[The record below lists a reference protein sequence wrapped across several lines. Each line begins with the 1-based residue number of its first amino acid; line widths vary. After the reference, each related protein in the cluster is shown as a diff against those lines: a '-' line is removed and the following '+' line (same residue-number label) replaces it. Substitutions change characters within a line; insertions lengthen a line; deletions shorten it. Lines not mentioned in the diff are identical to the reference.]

1 MTQSEKKRRES
12 IAAFIKR
19 VDGLSD
25 SERSILKKN
34 GGRLLKDADAAA
46 LMAFYKALGDID
58 KSIPKDRMFPIA
70 CMRCMWDREIEQ
82 ENAIPFAVAMGQYFP
97 SKRREK
103 FSTEGGEENEENS
116 SMERRMIKLL
126 DLRWDADGILCLN
139 VWRIAKMLKN
149 EGKVINMVI
158 LGDDFWIWNAESKKV
173 QCRWAEEYYRAN
185 KEEEKNAD

>member
-1 MTQSEKKRRES
+1 MTQSEKRRES

-19 VDGLSD
+19 VGGLSD

-34 GGRLLKDADAAA
+34 GGKLLKDADAAA

-82 ENAIPFAVAMGQYFP
+82 ENAISFATAMGQYSP

-103 FSTEGGEENEENS
+103 FSTERFRQTYCEGIGPDKAYGFG
-116 SMERRMIKLL
+116 MLL
-126 DLRWDADGILCLN
+126 LL
-139 VWRIAKMLKN
+139 
-149 EGKVINMVI
+149 
-158 LGDDFWIWNAESKKV
+158 
-173 QCRWAEEYYRAN
+173 
-185 KEEEKNAD
+185 